1 METHVGLFYVYQ
13 CSDWGCWQ
21 SLSKSGNR
29 IYDSVIRNYTFT
41 YLLKV
46 KLLILY
52 NNYNI
57 LIL

>member
-41 YLLKV
+41 YLSQSQMT
-46 KLLILY
+46 
-52 NNYNI
+52 NI
-57 LIL
+57 IQ